1 VPKAE
6 SATGKDYPRFRP
18 QGDAALVVEFGDRI
32 DRAVSEKVYDL
43 ADAIAA
49 AAIPGVAETVPS
61 FRSLLV
67 FYDPLILDFA
77 AAVVKVRALIGAG
90 AARHRKVRRVHMPAC
105 YDEEFGPDLAEAA
118 QIAGLSREDAA
129 RLHASVDYHVYML
142 GFLPGFAYM
151 GDVPDPLNLPRRKTP
166 RVKVPA
172 RSLAIAIGQTG
183 IYPLESP
190 GGWWLIGQVPVELC
204 DMAKSPPA
212 LLAPGDLV
220 RFCPVDRATFDA
232 IRAEW
237 TSGRGT
243 VEIEDNIVVTPA
255 KAGVQVDS
263 RLRGND
269 AREGGGSS

>member
-1 VPKAE
+1 MSETNTRAAPA
-6 SATGKDYPRFRP
+6 YPRFRP
-18 QGDAALVVEFGDRI
+18 QGDAALVVEFGETI
-32 DRAVSEKVYDL
+32 DRAVSELVYDL
-43 ADAIAA
+43 ADAVGA
-49 AAIPGVAETVPS
+49 AAIPGLAEVVPS

-67 FYDPLILDFA
+67 FYDPLILDFD
-77 AAVVKVRALIGAG
+77 AAVVKVEALIGAG
-90 AARHRKVRRVHMPAC
+90 EARQRKKRRIHMPAC
-105 YDEEFGPDLAEAA
+105 YDEDFGPDLAEAA
-118 QIAGLSREDAA
+118 QIAGLSREDAI

-151 GDVPDPLNLPRRKTP
+151 GDVPEPLNLPRRNTP

-190 GGWWLIGQVPVELC
+190 GGWWLIGVVPVELC

-220 RFCPVDRATFDA
+220 RFHPVDRATFDK

-237 TSGRGT
+237 TAGRGT
-243 VEIEDNIVVTPA
+243 IEIEEN
-255 KAGVQVDS
+255 VQ
-263 RLRGND
+263 
-269 AREGGGSS
+269 